1 MSLPEKRRPPLKPSS
16 SLIGADGNPLREI
29 GTAVFEVKLGTS
41 CLNMKLVV
49 AHIADQAL
57 LGLDILMMG
66 DEGPAEIR
74 LAETIPFNCS
84 GDLNRVRN
92 VVAVDDTVVPGCSEL
107 ILDAYIEKR
116 DLDSWFSNQE
126 FFY

>member
-16 SLIGADGNPLREI
+16 SLIGADGNPLREM

-74 LAETIPFNCS
+74 LADRVLNWNAETIPFNCS

-92 VVAVDDTVVPGCSEL
+92 VVAADDTVVPGCSEL

-116 DLDSWFSNQE
+116 DLDS
-126 FFY
+126 